1 MESRKPDNTNNEDGK
16 QGFSTPSD
24 YFAAT
29 SGNILN
35 KLMWLEEHKSYP
47 VLSAC
52 KGKSGFVVPDGY
64 FEVLT
69 VKTEMLPYQKLY
81 EVHGKNGHFVLP
93 DQYFE
98 QLPPVSPVLYGIE
111 KVNPFEVPAG
121 YFQKNEERLK
131 PKGRIVSLFPRRIQ
145 YSIAA
150 ILVICFGIW
159 TFQAL
164 SDKMNTEKDCGT
176 LACVDKKEIL
186 ESQDLQTADEDKLY
200 DIVNVKALEEKLK
213 EGKTPVN
220 GKTLHDSALIE
231 AAEAAMD
238 EL

>member
-1 MESRKPDNTNNEDGK
+1 MENRKWNSVNNQDGK

-24 YFAAT
+24 YFTST

-35 KLMWLEEHKSYP
+35 KLLWLEEHKAYP
-47 VLSAC
+47 ILSAS
-52 KGKSGFVVPDGY
+52 KGKTGFVVPDGY
-64 FEVLT
+64 FEGVT

-131 PKGRIVSLFPRRIQ
+131 PKGRVVSLFPRRIQ

-150 ILVICFGIW
+150 IMVICLGIW
-159 TFQAL
+159 LFQAL
-164 SDKMNTEKDCGT
+164 SDKIDTEKDCGT

-186 ESQDLQTADEDKLY
+186 ESHDLQTADEDKLY

-213 EGKTPVN
+213 EEKTPVN
-220 GKTLHDSALIE
+220 GKSSHDSVLIE
-231 AAEAAMD
+231 AAEDAMD